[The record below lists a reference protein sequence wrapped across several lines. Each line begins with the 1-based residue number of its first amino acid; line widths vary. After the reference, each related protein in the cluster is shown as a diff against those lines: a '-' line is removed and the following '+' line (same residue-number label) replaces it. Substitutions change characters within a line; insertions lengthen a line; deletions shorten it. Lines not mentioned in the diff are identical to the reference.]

1 MSGQNTGKVITAI
14 CFILTMSEYRVV
26 EHIEDKN
33 SQKKEF
39 TVMAIDFHEPS
50 YIRIRT
56 EFLPKVGSFLE
67 VQGDKAFQDEREIGT
82 VIETKRA
89 EDVRVNLHYDVKYT
103 GGYSMDGKTIYLDE
117 HFPPFFKV
125 EGKEV
130 STVESIGLHHEL
142 PEKWMSDNGYEYPYA
157 HEIAT
162 GIEKMYVESIGVTW
176 KGYCSEVDRNLRNVY
191 SRTLQKSPPSLDLA
205 PYLYCRDREALKEIR
220 QSENQG
226 IHPL

>member
-1 MSGQNTGKVITAI
+1 MT
-14 CFILTMSEYRVV
+14 EYKVV
-26 EHIEDKN
+26 EHITEKDG
-33 SQKKEF
+33 SKKKF
-39 TVMAIDFHEPS
+39 TVMAIEYLEPS
-50 YIRIRT
+50 YVKVRA
-56 EFLPKVGSFLE
+56 EFLPKVGSILNVE
-67 VQGDKAFQDEREIGT
+67 GNNVTQDKRVIGT
-82 VIETKRA
+82 VIELKRA
-89 EDVRVNLHYDVKYT
+89 RDVRVSLHYDIKYT

-162 GIEKMYVESIGVTW
+162 GVEKMYVESLGVTW
-176 KGYCSEVDRNLRNVY
+176 KGYCTEVDKNLRNVY
-191 SRTLQKSPPSLDLA
+191 SKILQRSPPSLDLA

-220 QSENQG
+220 QSEN
-226 IHPL
+226 

>member
-1 MSGQNTGKVITAI
+1 MT
-14 CFILTMSEYRVV
+14 EYKVV
-26 EHIEDKN
+26 EHITEKDG
-33 SQKKEF
+33 SKKKF
-39 TVMAIDFHEPS
+39 TVMAIEYLEPS
-50 YIRIRT
+50 YVKVRA
-56 EFLPKVGSFLE
+56 EFLPKVGSILNVE
-67 VQGDKAFQDEREIGT
+67 GNNVTQDKRVIGT
-82 VIETKRA
+82 VIELKRA
-89 EDVRVNLHYDVKYT
+89 QDVRVSLHYDIKYT

-162 GIEKMYVESIGVTW
+162 GIEKMYVESLGVTW
-176 KGYCSEVDRNLRNVY
+176 KGYCTEVDKNLRNVY
-191 SRTLQKSPPSLDLA
+191 SKILQRSPPSLDLA

-220 QSENQG
+220 QSEN
-226 IHPL
+226 

>member
-1 MSGQNTGKVITAI
+1 MT
-14 CFILTMSEYRVV
+14 EYKVV
-26 EHIEDKN
+26 EHITEKDG
-33 SQKKEF
+33 SKKKF
-39 TVMAIDFHEPS
+39 TVMAIEYLEPS
-50 YIRIRT
+50 YVKVRA
-56 EFLPKVGSFLE
+56 EFLPKVGSILNVE
-67 VQGDKAFQDEREIGT
+67 GNNVTQDKRVIGT
-82 VIETKRA
+82 VIELKGA
-89 EDVRVNLHYDVKYT
+89 QDVRVSLHYDIKYT

-162 GIEKMYVESIGVTW
+162 GVEKMYVESLGVTW
-176 KGYCSEVDRNLRNVY
+176 KGYCTEVDKNLRNVY
-191 SRTLQKSPPSLDLA
+191 SKILQRSPPSLDLA

-220 QSENQG
+220 QSEN
-226 IHPL
+226 

>member
-1 MSGQNTGKVITAI
+1 MT
-14 CFILTMSEYRVV
+14 EYKVV
-26 EHIEDKN
+26 EHITEKDG
-33 SQKKEF
+33 SKKKF
-39 TVMAIDFHEPS
+39 TVMAIEYLEPS
-50 YIRIRT
+50 YVKVRA
-56 EFLPKVGSFLE
+56 EFLPKVGSILNVE
-67 VQGDKAFQDEREIGT
+67 GNNVTQDKRVIGT
-82 VIETKRA
+82 VIELKGA
-89 EDVRVNLHYDVKYT
+89 QDVRVSLHYDIKYT

-162 GIEKMYVESIGVTW
+162 GVEKMYVESLGVTW
-176 KGYCSEVDRNLRNVY
+176 KGYCTEVDKNLRNVY
-191 SRTLQKSPPSLDLA
+191 RKILQRSPPSLDLA

-220 QSENQG
+220 QSEN
-226 IHPL
+226 

>member
-1 MSGQNTGKVITAI
+1 MT
-14 CFILTMSEYRVV
+14 EYKVV
-26 EHIEDKN
+26 EHITEKDG
-33 SQKKEF
+33 SKKKF
-39 TVMAIDFHEPS
+39 TVMAIEYLEPS
-50 YIRIRT
+50 YVKVRA
-56 EFLPKVGSFLE
+56 EFLPKVGSILNVE
-67 VQGDKAFQDEREIGT
+67 GNNVTQDKRVIGT
-82 VIETKRA
+82 VIELKRA
-89 EDVRVNLHYDVKYT
+89 RDVRVSLHYDIKYT

-162 GIEKMYVESIGVTW
+162 GIEKMYVESLGVTW
-176 KGYCSEVDRNLRNVY
+176 KGYCTEVDKNLRNVY
-191 SRTLQKSPPSLDLA
+191 SKILQRSPPSLDLA

-220 QSENQG
+220 QSEN
-226 IHPL
+226 

>member
-1 MSGQNTGKVITAI
+1 MT
-14 CFILTMSEYRVV
+14 EYKVV
-26 EHIEDKN
+26 EHIT
-33 SQKKEF
+33 KKDGSKKKF
-39 TVMAIDFHEPS
+39 TVMAIEYLEPS
-50 YIRIRT
+50 YVKVRA
-56 EFLPKVGSFLE
+56 EFLPKVGSILNVE
-67 VQGDKAFQDEREIGT
+67 GNNVTQDKRVIGT
-82 VIETKRA
+82 VIELKRA
-89 EDVRVNLHYDVKYT
+89 QDVRVSLHYDIKYT

-162 GIEKMYVESIGVTW
+162 GVEKMYVESLGVTW
-176 KGYCSEVDRNLRNVY
+176 KGYCTEVDKNLRNVY
-191 SRTLQKSPPSLDLA
+191 SKILQRSPPSLDLA

-220 QSENQG
+220 QSEN
-226 IHPL
+226 

>member
-1 MSGQNTGKVITAI
+1 MT
-14 CFILTMSEYRVV
+14 EYKVV
-26 EHIEDKN
+26 EHITEKDG
-33 SQKKEF
+33 SKKKF
-39 TVMAIDFHEPS
+39 TVMAIEYLEPS
-50 YIRIRT
+50 YVKVRA
-56 EFLPKVGSFLE
+56 EFLPKVGSILNVE
-67 VQGDKAFQDEREIGT
+67 GNNVTQDKRVIGT
-82 VIETKRA
+82 VIELKGA
-89 EDVRVNLHYDVKYT
+89 QDVRVSLHYDIKYT

-162 GIEKMYVESIGVTW
+162 GIEKMYVESLGVTW
-176 KGYCSEVDRNLRNVY
+176 KGYCTEVDKNLRNVY
-191 SRTLQKSPPSLDLA
+191 SKILQRSPPSLDLA

-220 QSENQG
+220 QSEN
-226 IHPL
+226 

>member
-1 MSGQNTGKVITAI
+1 MT
-14 CFILTMSEYRVV
+14 EYKVV
-26 EHIEDKN
+26 EHITEKDG
-33 SQKKEF
+33 SKKKF
-39 TVMAIDFHEPS
+39 TVMAIEYLEPS
-50 YIRIRT
+50 YVKVRA
-56 EFLPKVGSFLE
+56 EFLPKVGSILNVE
-67 VQGDKAFQDEREIGT
+67 GNNVTQDKRVIGT
-82 VIETKRA
+82 VIELKRA
-89 EDVRVNLHYDVKYT
+89 QDVRVSLHYDIKYT

-162 GIEKMYVESIGVTW
+162 GVEKMYVESLGVTW
-176 KGYCSEVDRNLRNVY
+176 KGYCTEVDKNLRNVY
-191 SRTLQKSPPSLDLA
+191 SKILQRSPPSLDLA

-220 QSENQG
+220 QSEN
-226 IHPL
+226 